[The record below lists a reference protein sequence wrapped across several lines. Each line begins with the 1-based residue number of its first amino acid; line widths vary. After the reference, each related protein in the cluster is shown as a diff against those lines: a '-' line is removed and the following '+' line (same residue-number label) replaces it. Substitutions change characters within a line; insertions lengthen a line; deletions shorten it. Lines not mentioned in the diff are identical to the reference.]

1 MSRCDRPGQAACRRL
16 VFQPGRLEELDQAVQ
31 ALLAVVHAEASM
43 DTSGMSPQGRGRW
56 DKAE

>member
-1 MSRCDRPGQAACRRL
+1 M
-16 VFQPGRLEELDQAVQ
+16 FQPGRLEELDQAVQ
-31 ALLAVVHAEASM
+31 ALLAVVHSEASM